1 MDKKIS
7 SNQNFLIVAKFG
19 KTNGLDGKI
28 NVKSFFSN
36 AFDILKYKDFFL
48 ENSEKI
54 SVKFQKTNDKI
65 LGKIEKINSPEA
77 AQKFVGKLLRI
88 KRKELPKLRKN
99 EFYYEDL
106 ERLDVFIVDKKIGK
120 VVSLNNHGAGDYL
133 EVTGKKKEILVP
145 YNFDHILKI
154 DIKKKKI
161 FLNPD
166 YYDF

>member
-36 AFDILKYKDFFL
+36 AFDILKYKNFFL

-65 LGKIEKINSPEA
+65 LAKIEKINSPEA

-88 KRKELPKLRKN
+88 LKKR
-99 EFYYEDL
+99 
-106 ERLDVFIVDKKIGK
+106 I
-120 VVSLNNHGAGDYL
+120 
-133 EVTGKKKEILVP
+133 T
-145 YNFDHILKI
+145 
-154 DIKKKKI
+154 
-161 FLNPD
+161 
-166 YYDF
+166 